1 MLGES
6 GDRWLL
12 RLHMQLAR
20 DLNGAGWS
28 QNQIARILGSTQSTV
43 SRQLSRTLPDLASAD
58 ADTVDAWSA
67 DLSKHLIVFGPNTK
81 VLRQRIIM
89 ELQFDG
95 GQTFQSNRT
104 LTGIELEGGAV
115 MASLLR
121 QLEWSCSRLS
131 AERMSNWA
139 SAVGMNLAACLP
151 EAESSEEV
159 AAFPGRLSILGGR
172 IRHHE
177 KASLGA
183 SSSLSK
189 ILLQAKKLDANKCS
203 IINIKAPLKS
213 KHVDETRITKCCKKM
228 GWKISN
234 SEKGKISS
242 MENEIDVII
251 EKGEIGWE
259 PHIFILGEN
268 SGEVVTRTHA
278 FIDAFDGAAV

>member
-1 MLGES
+1 MLGGT

-43 SRQLSRTLPDLASAD
+43 SRQLSRSLPKLPSAD
-58 ADTVDAWSA
+58 ADTIDAWAA
-67 DLSKHLIVFGPNTK
+67 DLSKHLRVFGPDTE

-89 ELQFDG
+89 EIQFEG

-104 LTGIELEGGAV
+104 LSGIELEGGAV

-131 AERMSNWA
+131 IERMSKWV

-151 EAESSEEV
+151 DANSSEEV
-159 AAFPGRLSILGGR
+159 AAFPGRLSILDGR

-177 KASLGA
+177 KATIGA

-189 ILLQAKKLDANKCS
+189 ILLQAKTFDPDKCS
-203 IINIKAPLKS
+203 IINIRAPLKS
-213 KHVDETRITKCCKKM
+213 NRVDEAKIIKCCQKM
-228 GWKISN
+228 GWKASR
-234 SEKGKISS
+234 SEKGKVSS
-242 MENEIDVII
+242 TTEEIDIII

-259 PHIFILGEN
+259 PHIFILGN
-268 SGEVVTRTHA
+268 NPGEVVTRAHG
-278 FIDAFDGAAV
+278 FIDAFEGVAV

>member
-81 VLRQRIIM
+81 VLRQRMIM

-104 LTGIELEGGAV
+104 LTGIELEGSAV

>member
-1 MLGES
+1 MLGET

-43 SRQLSRTLPDLASAD
+43 SRQLSRSLPKLPSAD
-58 ADTVDAWSA
+58 ADTIDAWAA
-67 DLSKHLIVFGPNTK
+67 DLSKHLRVFGPDTE

-89 ELQFDG
+89 EIQFEG

-104 LTGIELEGGAV
+104 LSGIELEGGAV

-131 AERMSNWA
+131 IERMSKWV
-139 SAVGMNLAACLP
+139 SAVGMNLAACFP
-151 EAESSEEV
+151 DANSSEEV

-177 KASLGA
+177 KASLGG

-189 ILLQAKKLDANKCS
+189 ILIQAKKIDPNKCS
-203 IINIKAPLKS
+203 IINIKAPMKS
-213 KHVDETRITKCCKKM
+213 NRVDENKITKCCQKM
-228 GWKISN
+228 GWNIS
-234 SEKGKISS
+234 SSVKGKISS
-242 MENEIDVII
+242 TVEDIDIII
-251 EKGEIGWE
+251 ENGEIGWE
-259 PHIFILGEN
+259 PHIFILGDN
-268 SGEVVTRTHA
+268 PGEVVTKTHA
-278 FIDAFDGAAV
+278 FIDAFDGVAV

>member
-104 LTGIELEGGAV
+104 LTGIELEGSAV

>member
-43 SRQLSRTLPDLASAD
+43 SRQLSRTLPNLASAD
-58 ADTVDAWSA
+58 VDTIDAWSA
-67 DLSKHLIVFGPNTK
+67 DLSKHLIVFGPTTK
-81 VLRQRIIM
+81 VLRQRMIM
-89 ELQFDG
+89 EIQFEG

-131 AERMSNWA
+131 VERMSNWA

-189 ILLQAKKLDANKCS
+189 ILLQAKKIDQNKCS
-203 IINIKAPLKS
+203 IINIKAPMKS
-213 KHVDETRITKCCKKM
+213 KRVDETKIAECCQKM
-228 GWKISN
+228 GWNIS
-234 SEKGKISS
+234 SSVKGKISS
-242 MENEIDVII
+242 TVEEIDIII
-251 EKGEIGWE
+251 ENGEIGWE
-259 PHIFILGEN
+259 PHIFILGDN
-268 SGEVVTRTHA
+268 PGEVVTKTHA
-278 FIDAFDGAAV
+278 FIDAFDGVAV

>member
-12 RLHMQLAR
+12 RLHMQLSR

-43 SRQLSRTLPDLASAD
+43 SRQLSRTLPHLPSAD
-58 ADTVDAWSA
+58 ADTIDAWSA

-81 VLRQRIIM
+81 VLRQRMIM
-89 ELQFDG
+89 ELQFEG

-131 AERMSNWA
+131 VERMSNWS

-151 EAESSEEV
+151 EAQSSEEV
-159 AAFPGRLSILGGR
+159 AAFPGRLSILDGR
-172 IRHHE
+172 IRHYE

-189 ILLQAKKLDANKCS
+189 VLLQAKKLDLNKCS
-203 IINIKAPLKS
+203 IINIKAPLKNNR
-213 KHVDETRITKCCKKM
+213 VDETKITKCCQKM

-234 SEKGKISS
+234 SKKGKISS
-242 MENEIDVII
+242 TAKEIDIII
-251 EKGEIGWE
+251 ESGEIGWE
-259 PHIFILGEN
+259 PHIFILGN
-268 SGEVVTRTHA
+268 NPGEVVTRAHA
-278 FIDAFDGAAV
+278 FIDAFEGVAV

>member
-81 VLRQRIIM
+81 VLRQRMIM

-259 PHIFILGEN
+259 PHIFMLGEN
-268 SGEVVTRTHA
+268 PGEVVTRTQA
-278 FIDAFDGAAV
+278 VIDAFDGAAV

>member
-81 VLRQRIIM
+81 VLRQRMIM

-177 KASLGA
+177 KPALG
-183 SSSLSK
+183 LVQVFQK
-189 ILLQAKKLDANKCS
+189 YCFKQ
-203 IINIKAPLKS
+203 KS
-213 KHVDETRITKCCKKM
+213 
-228 GWKISN
+228 
-234 SEKGKISS
+234 
-242 MENEIDVII
+242 
-251 EKGEIGWE
+251 
-259 PHIFILGEN
+259 
-268 SGEVVTRTHA
+268 
-278 FIDAFDGAAV
+278 

>member
-67 DLSKHLIVFGPNTK
+67 ELSKHLIVFGPNTK
-81 VLRQRIIM
+81 VLRQRMIM

-268 SGEVVTRTHA
+268 PGEVVTRTHA